1 MIALAACA
9 FVAFSCEALAGFGG
23 TVLALALG
31 AQLRPLG
38 ELLAIFIP
46 ANMVLSAAMALRNR
60 AAIDWRLLLR
70 KIAPAMALGLPVGL
84 VLHRVLGPALMP
96 VFAAIVIA
104 LAALEAWRLV
114 SGQRPQNRRLGI
126 ALLWLAGVVHGAYG
140 TGGPL
145 VVFVA
150 GRDLDDKQ
158 AIRATLAVLWLAL
171 NTVLVAGFAIEGRI
185 TADSLL
191 SSLTLLPV
199 VVIALT
205 MGELIAARL
214 SDRPFRVFGAAL
226 LGVAGLSLLI
236 RGA

>member
-31 AQLRPLG
+31 AQLRPLP
-38 ELLAIFIP
+38 ELLAIVIP
-46 ANMVLSAAMALRNR
+46 ANMVLSAAIALRQR
-60 AAIDWRLLLR
+60 GAIDWRLLGK

-84 VLHRVLGPALMP
+84 VLHRALGPALMP

-114 SGQRPQNRRLGI
+114 ARQRPQHRGVGL

-185 TADSLL
+185 TSASLL

-199 VVIALT
+199 VAIALT
-205 MGELIAARL
+205 LGELVAARL